1 MLPKIPTFFIAN
13 EFFDALPVKQ
23 YQRKND
29 LWYEIQIGLKN
40 AQLSLGMS
48 QVPSNH
54 PELETRFKD
63 CVTGDIVE
71 ISDDALRISNL
82 IGQIINNEGGCA
94 LIIDYGDWHSLG
106 STLQAVKSHKVAK
119 IFDRPGEVDLTC
131 HVDFEALAR
140 NSGCAYSKL
149 TAQGVFLERLG
160 ISDRAN
166 LLLKNSK
173 PEYKNSIISA
183 HRRLTHPDE
192 MGTLFKVL
200 GLFPKD
206 QNSPA
211 GLVR

>member
-119 IFDRPGEVDLTC
+119 IFDRPGEIDLTC

-140 NSGCAYSKL
+140 YSGCAYSKL
-149 TAQGVFLERLG
+149 TTQGVF
-160 ISDRAN
+160 
-166 LLLKNSK
+166 
-173 PEYKNSIISA
+173 
-183 HRRLTHPDE
+183 
-192 MGTLFKVL
+192 
-200 GLFPKD
+200 
-206 QNSPA
+206 
-211 GLVR
+211 

>member
-1 MLPKIPTFFIAN
+1 MVEASSKLRSEQKTKLSKFNVNWITDDLLLPKIPTFFIAN

-29 LWYEIQIGLKN
+29 LWYEIQVGLKN
-40 AQLSLGMS
+40 VKLSLGMS

-106 STLQAVKSHKVAK
+106 STLQAVKSHKSK
-119 IFDRPGEVDLTC
+119 NIFDKPGKVDLTC
-131 HVDFEALAR
+131 HVDFEALAK
-140 NSGCAYSKL
+140 NSGAPTL
-149 TAQGVFLERLG
+149 DLQRRGFLGKTRNFR
-160 ISDRAN
+160 S
-166 LLLKNSK
+166 
-173 PEYKNSIISA
+173 
-183 HRRLTHPDE
+183 
-192 MGTLFKVL
+192 
-200 GLFPKD
+200 
-206 QNSPA
+206 
-211 GLVR
+211 